1 MTTLPIRAPQVP
13 SIRIPGL
20 ARVVAVL
27 SAVIDV
33 YSEALTK
40 AHEAEQRYP
49 FASE

>member
-13 SIRIPGL
+13 AFHIPGL
-20 ARVVAVL
+20 ARAVAVI
-27 SAVIDV
+27 SAVLDV

-49 FASE
+49 FSPK